1 MAIAGVGNGSL
12 AWLIAQSSTLKTQ
25 LGTLSAQSVDG
36 RRGTYYGD
44 IAGQAGR
51 AINLRGGVARGEAHA
66 QAIDRALSRTTI
78 AQSTMTQLSSIAE
91 NFLTQ
96 AGKISRADTSRISAL
111 ADSARQAIGQV
122 ASLLNAKSGS
132 DYLFSGADTANPPIP
147 DPDGIMAT
155 PMAQG
160 IAAAVASLAPGNGD
174 AVNAATLV
182 AASSTAPGGTP
193 FSDYLLDSARGRQ
206 DARPSV
212 LAEDGQAVAV
222 GLFANRNATE
232 PADPGSP
239 GEGGWSRDL
248 LRGLMALAS
257 LTPDKTASGEDF
269 DKVLG
274 GITGALKSAMTGL
287 GVESGALG
295 LSEEKLEAA
304 KTRHE
309 ELGVTL
315 KTQLADVE
323 EVDLASTLAAMQDT
337 QNRLQAS
344 WKALSMLSGLSLTQ
358 FLR

>member
-1 MAIAGVGNGSL
+1 MAIAGVGSGSL
-12 AWLIAQSSTLKTQ
+12 AWLITQSSALKTQ
-25 LGTLSAQSVDG
+25 LGTLSAQSTDG

-51 AINLRGGVARGEAHA
+51 AISLRGGVARGEAHA
-66 QAIDRALSRTTI
+66 QAIDRVLGRTAI

-122 ASLLNAKSGS
+122 GALLNAKAGS
-132 DYLFSGADTANPPIP
+132 DYLFSGPDTANPPIP
-147 DPDGIMAT
+147 NPDGIMST

-160 IAAAVASLAPGNGD
+160 IAAAVASLSPGNGD
-174 AVNAATLV
+174 AVNATTL
-182 AASSTAPGGTP
+182 AAAGSTVPGDTP
-193 FSDYLLDSARGRQ
+193 FSDYLLDPARGRGE
-206 DARPSV
+206 ARPSV

-232 PADPGSP
+232 PASPGSP
-239 GEGGWSRDL
+239 QEGGWSRDL
-248 LRGLMALAS
+248 LRGLMTLAS
-257 LTPDKTASGEDF
+257 LTPDKTVAGEDF
-269 DKVLG
+269 DKVVG
-274 GITGALKSAMTGL
+274 GITAALKSAMTGL

-295 LSEEKLEAA
+295 LSEEKLESA

-309 ELGVTL
+309 DLGVTL
-315 KTQLADVE
+315 KAQLADVE
-323 EVDLASTLAAMQDT
+323 EVDLASTLAALQDT
-337 QNRLQAS
+337 QTRLQAS